1 MSRRLFLTPRSP
13 YARKVRITLLEKG
26 LPFETTWV
34 DFAARTPDFMAISPL
49 GKVPAFVDEDGT
61 TVFDSTVIA
70 EYLEDRYPDPPFL
83 GKTWAERLANR
94 ALDELGDTVA
104 DQAVATWQARSRN
117 DAAGEERA
125 LGLAKKALTELQR
138 RAQEGR
144 WPAAFGLG
152 DAAVL
157 SALGYFELRLGRE
170 VLEGYPEVLKRAAGW
185 AERPSVAETAP
196 VA

>member
-1 MSRRLFLTPRSP
+1 MTRRLFLTSRSP

-26 LPFETTWV
+26 LACDTEQV
-34 DFAARTPDFMAISPL
+34 DFAARTPEFLALSPL
-49 GKVPAFVDEDGT
+49 GKVPALVDEDGT

-83 GKTWAERLANR
+83 GKSWAERLLNR

-104 DQAVATWQARSRN
+104 DQAVALGQARARG

-125 LGLAKKALTELQR
+125 LGLSRKAMTELSR
-138 RAQEGR
+138 RSQEGR

-157 SALGYFELRLGRE
+157 SGLGYHEIRHGKALLAEF
-170 VLEGYPEVLKRAAGW
+170 PEVEKRIVGY
-185 AERPSVAETAP
+185 AERASV
-196 VA
+196 VATRPAG